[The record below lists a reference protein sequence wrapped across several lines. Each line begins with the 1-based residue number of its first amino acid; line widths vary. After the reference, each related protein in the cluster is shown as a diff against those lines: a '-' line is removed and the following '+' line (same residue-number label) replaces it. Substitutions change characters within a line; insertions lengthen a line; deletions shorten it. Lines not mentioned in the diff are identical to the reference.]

1 SVTLFFTFST
11 EAGMVNTFVYEV
23 LETFSPEENESFRA
37 FLDSPYFNK
46 GRHADEIKV
55 LFQVFESARKASNP
69 EDTLT
74 KARVFEAIFPN
85 SAVVKG
91 KLDKLISEF
100 KKLLQT
106 FLLTQRYL
114 NHREE
119 QGQVLD
125 FAVEM
130 RLRGLEGKYLQA
142 LEKTQEM
149 IACTES
155 ESLTNYLF
163 RLHVALEEHE
173 WHSTYNKAKGDLGIP
188 DVLFHLDRYYY
199 AQRLEML
206 NRLLLQQK
214 LTILPES
221 SLVPTQELWEI
232 PKAFQNSGSL
242 LPITWRI
249 HAILNASVPVVS
261 DFEELLDT
269 LRSQEPHISPKHLQE
284 FYAYIRGVCTFLIDA
299 GHDELRPTLFQIQKD
314 NLVRGYFY
322 YDGKIS
328 SNSALSITRSA
339 LDLHDISWAN
349 AFVDSHKGLI
359 IGENE
364 TQDFYRMN
372 KALCLF
378 GEKKYDA
385 ALEIIPFGSSFSFY
399 QLQARGLELKIYFE
413 LGSELLPYKIDAFKM
428 FISRAG
434 DKLLSKDRHERF
446 ANFINFVRQLSLSP
460 KTMDAVR
467 SEQLIRRI
475 NAKKLV
481 AERSWLIEKARS
493 FREWRY

>member
-1 SVTLFFTFST
+1 
-11 EAGMVNTFVYEV
+11 MVNTFVYEV
-23 LETFSPEENESFRA
+23 LETFSPEENEAFRA
-37 FLDSPYFNK
+37 FLDSSYFNN
-46 GRHADEIKV
+46 GRHAAEIKV
-55 LFQVFESARKASNP
+55 LFQVFEATRKESNP
-69 EDTLT
+69 ADTLT
-74 KARVFEAIFPN
+74 KDRLYELVFPN
-85 SAVVKG
+85 SVAVKG

-114 NHREE
+114 NNREE
-119 QGQVLD
+119 QEHLLD

-130 RLRGLEGKYLQA
+130 RWRGLEGKYKQA
-142 LEKTQEM
+142 LEKTQELV
-149 IACTES
+149 ASTEP

-214 LTILPES
+214 VTILPES
-221 SLVPTQELWEI
+221 SLAPTQELWEI
-232 PKAFQNSGSL
+232 PKSFQNSGSL

-249 HAILNASVPVVS
+249 HAILNAPGPVIS
-261 DFEELLDT
+261 DFEELLNT
-269 LRSQEPHISPKHLQE
+269 LRDQEPFISPQHLQE
-284 FYAYIRGVCTFLIDA
+284 FYAYIRGVCTILIDA
-299 GHDELRPTLFQIQKD
+299 GNEELRPTLFQIQKD
-314 NLVRGYFY
+314 NLARGYFY
-322 YDGKIS
+322 YEGKIP
-328 SNSALSITRSA
+328 SNSALSITRIA

-364 TQDFYRMN
+364 TQDFFRMN

-378 GEKKYDA
+378 EEKKYDE
-385 ALEIIPFGSSFSFY
+385 ALDIIPFGSSYSFY
-399 QLQARGLELKIYFE
+399 QLLARALELKIYFE

-467 SEQLIRRI
+467 SDQLIRRI

-481 AERSWLIEKARS
+481 AERSWLIDKARS